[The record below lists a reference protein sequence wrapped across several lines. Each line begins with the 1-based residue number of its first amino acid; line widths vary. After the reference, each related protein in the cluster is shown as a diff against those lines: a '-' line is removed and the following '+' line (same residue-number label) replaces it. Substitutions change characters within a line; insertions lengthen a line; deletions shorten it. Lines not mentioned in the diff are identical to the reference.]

1 MDKIIE
7 LAKELK
13 TELDNLPLFQEYKR
27 IKELVDSSDEIE
39 ELKRKIALAKIHE
52 DSDEHQRLL
61 DEYNNHPLI
70 VNYNSLKNEVY
81 DYLKQISEIVN
92 KK

>member
-13 TELDNLPLFQEYKR
+13 MELDNLPLFQEFLRVKN
-27 IKELVDSSDEIE
+27 LVDTSTELK
-39 ELKRKIALAKIHE
+39 ELKREIALAKLHN
-52 DSDEHQRLL
+52 DNRHQPLL
-61 DEYNNHPLI
+61 YEYHNHPLV
-70 VNYNSLKNEVY
+70 VNYEELKNEVY
-81 DYLKQISEIVN
+81 DYLRQISDIVN

>member
-27 IKELVDSSDEIE
+27 IKELMDSSPELE
-39 ELKRKIALAKIHE
+39 ELKRKIALAKVRE
-52 DSDEHQRLL
+52 NNDEHQRLL

>member
-27 IKELVDSSDEIE
+27 IKELMDSSSELE
-39 ELKRKIALAKIHE
+39 ELKRKIALAKVRGNN
-52 DSDEHQRLL
+52 DEHQRLL

>member
-1 MDKIIE
+1 MDKVLE

-13 TELDNLPLFQEYKR
+13 TELDKEPLFQEFKR
-27 IKELVDSSDEIE
+27 IKELVDSSEEIE
-39 ELKRKIALAKIHE
+39 ELKHQITLAKLHNE
-52 DSDEHQRLL
+52 DEKHKQLL

-70 VNYNSLKNEVY
+70 VNYESLKNEVY

>member
-1 MDKIIE
+1 MNKIIE

-13 TELDNLPLFQEYKR
+13 AELDNLPLFQEYKR
-27 IKELVDSSDEIE
+27 IKELVDLSTEIE
-39 ELKRKIALAKIHE
+39 ELKRKIALAKIRE
-52 DSDEHQRLL
+52 NNEEHQRLL

>member
-1 MDKIIE
+1 MNKIIE

-13 TELDNLPLFQEYKR
+13 AELDNLPLFQEYKR
-27 IKELVDSSDEIE
+27 IKDLVDLSTEIE

-52 DSDEHQRLL
+52 NNEEHQRLL